1 MIRRALVLIAVLAG
15 AAWLIRS
22 GLQRRAASASSTGQP
37 ATEPS
42 RMVASEGQAAIVLD
56 TATRRRIGITTAAL
70 QPLQHPGELALAGEI
85 VSDPS
90 ALAIVRAAV
99 SGRLTIPE
107 GSRWPAFG
115 DPVAA
120 GAVLG
125 QVSDALPLTAPRSGM
140 VSRILAQPGELVQ
153 AGQGLLEITD
163 YARPLARIAWGSV
176 APQQPPA
183 SIFVAPAEHST
194 TRLPAR
200 LVGPAPEADPLT
212 RWPAFLYRLDRG
224 WPGAR
229 PGAAVQDAP
238 ARGVH
243 SHRCGGPVGW
253 THLGLSRAGHRTL
266 HPDPSLR
273 GAASAGWMAGGGGF
287 GGRRHR
293 RDWGRPATALRGVPR
308 QDRGGGRGRRVNH
321 WSILPGR
328 TAC

>member
-56 TATRRRIGITTAAL
+56 TATKRRIGITTAVL

-85 VSDPS
+85 VNDPS

-107 GSRWPAFG
+107 GARWPAFG
-115 DPVAA
+115 DPLAA

-125 QVSDALPLTAPRSGM
+125 QVSDALPLTAPRSGV

-163 YARPLARIAWGSV
+163 YGRPLARIAWGSV
-176 APQQPPA
+176 APQQPPTA
-183 SIFVAPAEHST
+183 IFVAPAEHST
-194 TRLPAR
+194 TRFPAR

-229 PGAAVQDAP
+229 PGAAVQAFVADP
-238 ARGVH
+238 K
-243 SHRCGGPVGW
+243 
-253 THLGLSRAGHRTL
+253 TL
-266 HPDPSLR
+266 
-273 GAASAGWMAGGGGF
+273 
-287 GGRRHR
+287 
-293 RDWGRPATALRGVPR
+293 LRGVFIPADAVV
-308 QDRGGGRGRRVNH
+308 QWDGLTWVFLERGTGRYIRTRVSAERPVPGGWLEAGDVAAGDTVVIRGAQQLLSEEFRAKIVV
-321 WSILPGR
+321 GEEVGE
-328 TAC
+328 